1 MLETVEGFDYQIDWN
16 PSKAA
21 SNLRKHGISFDAAA
35 TVFLD
40 PMARTIADSDHDDL
54 EERWITMGFTGGA
67 VVLVV
72 VHTWQDRSQNSARVR
87 IISARHPTG
96 WELKLYEDNL

>member
-1 MLETVEGFDYQIDWN
+1 MEGFDYQIDWN

-21 SNLRKHGISFDAAA
+21 LNLRKHGISFDAAA

-40 PMARTIADSDHDDL
+40 PMARTMTDSDHDDM
-54 EERWITMGFTGGA
+54 EERWITMGVTGGG

-72 VHTWQDRSQNSARVR
+72 VHTWQDLTANSARVR
-87 IISARHPTG
+87 IISARRPTG
-96 WELKLYEDNL
+96 WELQLYEENL